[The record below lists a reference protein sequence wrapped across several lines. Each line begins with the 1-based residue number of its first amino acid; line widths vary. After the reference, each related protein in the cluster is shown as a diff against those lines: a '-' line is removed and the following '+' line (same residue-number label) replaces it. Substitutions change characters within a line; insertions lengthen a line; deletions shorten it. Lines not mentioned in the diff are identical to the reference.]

1 MFKQLINDGYKFM
14 FIPKRN
20 RKTFYAVKDNELT
33 DNTECFEFKTEN
45 DTEVKLVDVL
55 PRDVL
60 IPIENLI

>member
-1 MFKQLINDGYKFM
+1 MFKKMLNDGFKFM

-20 RKTFYAVKDNELT
+20 RKTFYVVKDNELN
-33 DNTECFEFKTEN
+33 DNTECYEFKTE
-45 DTEVKLVDVL
+45 TAVEVDLLNVL

>member
-20 RKTFYAVKDNELT
+20 RKTFYAVKDNELN
-33 DNTECFEFKTEN
+33 DNTECFECKTE
-45 DTEVKLVDVL
+45 TAVEVDLLNVL

>member
-1 MFKQLINDGYKFM
+1 MFKKMLNDGFKFM

-20 RKTFYAVKDNELT
+20 RKTFYAVKDNELN
-33 DNTECFEFKTEN
+33 DNTECFEFKTE
-45 DTEVKLVDVL
+45 TAVEVKLLDVL

>member
-1 MFKQLINDGYKFM
+1 MLKQLINDGFKFM

-20 RKTFYAVKDNELT
+20 RKKFYALKDNELN

-45 DTEVKLVDVL
+45 AVEVKLLDVL

-60 IPIENLI
+60 IPIEGLL

>member
-20 RKTFYAVKDNELT
+20 RKTFYVVKDNELN
-33 DNTECFEFKTEN
+33 DNTECFEFKTE
-45 DTEVKLVDVL
+45 TAVEVKLLDVL